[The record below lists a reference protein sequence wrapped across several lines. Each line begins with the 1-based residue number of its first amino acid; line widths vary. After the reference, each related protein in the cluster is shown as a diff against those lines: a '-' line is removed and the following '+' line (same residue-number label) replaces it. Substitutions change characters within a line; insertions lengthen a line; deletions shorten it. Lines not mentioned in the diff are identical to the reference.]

1 LPAIRPVGH
10 EERLSL
16 VEHLD
21 ELRTRIILCIVAF
34 VLSFSLCYWQNDRIL
49 DIINVPLDH
58 AHRVDCKVT
67 DKKKADDALERSGCF
82 NEAVGGYLK
91 AAAPA
96 LSHAAQTLGAIA
108 GSDGVS
114 NATRTQS
121 KQTARELQVAAAQAT
136 RAAALTPKASTGR
149 QPVTLG
155 VTEPFLTTITVS
167 AYAALLLALPFI
179 LFQLYAFILP
189 AFSREERRVA
199 LPLMS
204 MVPVLFVAGVVFGYF
219 LALPR
224 AVAFLQNYNDGAFD
238 ILVQAK
244 DYYRFCTLLLAA
256 MGVLFQIPIGV
267 LAIVRLRI
275 LTVKQLRSYRGYALI
290 LFAVVAAVVTPTPD
304 PFTMLIAMA
313 PLVVLYEISLVLGRI
328 FQPTGEPRF
337 GFLAQ
342 DDEQDEDDDEE
353 DPEADG
359 PADPVGGAVPRTP
372 NDLD

>member
-10 EERLSL
+10 EDRLSL

-21 ELRTRIILCIVAF
+21 ELRTRIILSIVAF
-34 VLSFSLCYWQNDRIL
+34 VLAFSLCYWQNDRIL
-49 DIINVPLDH
+49 DIINKPLDN
-58 AHRVDCKVT
+58 AHRVDCKAT
-67 DKKKADDALERSGCF
+67 GKADDTLERSGCF
-82 NEAVGGYLK
+82 NEAVGRYLQS
-91 AAAPA
+91 AGPSLVQSARTLRA
-96 LSHAAQTLGAIA
+96 LSSAE
-108 GSDGVS
+108 GVS
-114 NATRTQS
+114 A
-121 KQTARELQVAAAQAT
+121 AT
-136 RAAALTPKASTGR
+136 RAQARQTAKALTASAEQAAAAAKLTPKASAGR

-179 LFQLYAFILP
+179 LWQLYAFILP

-204 MVPVLFVAGVVFGYF
+204 LVPVLFICGVVFGYF

-224 AVAFLQNYNDGAFD
+224 AVSFLQNYNDGAFD

-256 MGVLFQIPIGV
+256 MGVLFQIPVGV

-275 LTVKQLRSYRGYALI
+275 LTVQQLRSYRGYALL
-290 LFAVVAAVVTPTPD
+290 LFAVLAAVVTPTPD

-313 PLVVLYEISLVLGRI
+313 PLVVLYEISLVLARL
-328 FQPTGEPRF
+328 FQPSGEPRF
-337 GFLAQ
+337 GFLS
-342 DDEQDEDDDEE
+342 DLDDDDEE
-353 DPEADG
+353 ADDEEAD
-359 PADPVGGAVPRTP
+359 PRRGEVVHTP
-372 NDLD
+372 NELD

>member
-10 EERLSL
+10 EDRLSL

-21 ELRTRIILCIVAF
+21 ELRTRIIVCVVAF
-34 VLSFSLCYWQNDRIL
+34 VVAFSLCYWQNDHIL
-49 DIINVPLDH
+49 DVINKPLDH
-58 AHRVDCKVT
+58 AHRVDCHGG
-67 DKKKADDALERSGCF
+67 KKADDALERSGCF
-82 NEAVGGYLK
+82 DEAVGKFLTSAGPSLAQSAK
-91 AAAPA
+91 A
-96 LSHAAQTLGAIA
+96 LDAIA
-108 GSDGVS
+108 GADGVS
-114 NATRTQS
+114 AATEAQARTAARRVHA
-121 KQTARELQVAAAQAT
+121 TAVQAVAAG
-136 RAAALTPKASTGR
+136 RLTPKASTGR

-167 AYAALLLALPFI
+167 AYAAILLSLPFI
-179 LFQLYAFILP
+179 LFQLYAFVLP

-199 LPLMS
+199 LPLMT
-204 MVPVLFVAGVVFGYF
+204 MVPVLFIAGVVFGYF

-275 LTVKQLRSYRGYALI
+275 LTVKQLRAYRGYALI
-290 LFAVVAAVVTPTPD
+290 IFAVVAAVVTPTPD

-313 PLVVLYEISLVLGRI
+313 PLVVLYEISLILGRI

-337 GFLAQ
+337 GGFM
-342 DDEQDEDDDEE
+342 DRFDDDE
-353 DPEADG
+353 DG
-359 PADPVGGAVPRTP
+359 DEVIEGGEPIAKE
-372 NDLD
+372 DLD

>member
-21 ELRTRIILCIVAF
+21 ELRTRIILSIVAF
-34 VLSFSLCYWQNDRIL
+34 VVAFSFCYWQNDRIL
-49 DIINVPLDH
+49 DIINKPLDH
-58 AHRVDCKVT
+58 AHRVDCKAT
-67 DKKKADDALERSGCF
+67 KKADDALERSGCF
-82 NEAVGGYLK
+82 NEAVGKFLQ
-91 AAAPA
+91 AAGPA
-96 LSHAAQTLGAIA
+96 FAQSARSLGAIA
-108 GSDGVS
+108 SDDSVS
-114 NATRTQS
+114 NASRTQA
-121 KQTARELQVAAAQAT
+121 KQTARTLAATAAQAN
-136 RAAALTPKASTGR
+136 AAAKLTPKASTGR

-179 LFQLYAFILP
+179 LWQLYAFILP
-189 AFSREERRVA
+189 AFSKEERRVA

-204 MVPVLFVAGVVFGYF
+204 LVPVLFISGVVFGYF

-224 AVAFLQNYNDGAFD
+224 AVQFLQNYNDGAFD

-256 MGVLFQIPIGV
+256 MGLLFQIPVGV

-275 LTVKQLRSYRGYALI
+275 LTLKQLRAYRGYALI

-313 PLVVLYEISLVLGRI
+313 PLVVLYEVSLLLARL

-337 GFLAQ
+337 AFLGGR
-342 DDEQDEDDDEE
+342 DDDEDDDDE
-353 DPEADG
+353 DGDDDASAADR
-359 PADPVGGAVPRTP
+359 DGGVVVHTP

>member
-21 ELRTRIILCIVAF
+21 ELRTRIILSVIAFVVAF
-34 VLSFSLCYWQNDRIL
+34 SVCYWQNDRVL
-49 DIINVPLDH
+49 DIVNRPLDH
-58 AHRVDCKVT
+58 AHRVDCSGG
-67 DKKKADDALERSGCF
+67 KKADDALERSGCF
-82 NEAVGGYLK
+82 NEAVGKYLK
-91 AAAPA
+91 SAAPA
-96 LSHAAQTLGAIA
+96 LGDSARTLSRLSRDSGASSLTRAQAA
-108 GSDGVS
+108 
-114 NATRTQS
+114 
-121 KQTARELQVAAAQAT
+121 AAAQSLRASAVQ
-136 RAAALTPKASTGR
+136 AAAAAKLTPKASTGR

-179 LFQLYAFILP
+179 LYQLYAFILP

-204 MVPVLFVAGVVFGYF
+204 LVPVLFIAGVVFGYF

-224 AVAFLQNYNDGAFD
+224 AVQFLQNYNDGAFD

-256 MGVLFQIPIGV
+256 MGVLFQIPVGI

-275 LTVKQLRSYRGYALI
+275 LTVKQLRAYRGYALI
-290 LFAVVAAVVTPTPD
+290 LFAIVAAVVTPTPD
-304 PFTMLIAMA
+304 PFTMLIALA
-313 PLVVLYEISLVLGRI
+313 PLVVLYEVSLLLARL

-337 GFLAQ
+337 GFLDFGD
-342 DDEQDEDDDEE
+342 DDEDEDDDERGDTDDE
-353 DPEADG
+353 AADG
-359 PADPVGGAVPRTP
+359 SSNGVAHVP